1 MGLYDDFFG
10 NVKDKM
16 IDGAVDRVID
26 NAKGKATLAK
36 TYVWTCIN
44 KETHNSVV
52 ANLTFI
58 NKLGQRRRVPYAK
71 LEEFCATEYVSNVIA
86 QDGQIKMIGCN
97 LSDIP
102 DFRLNGYGQ
111 YDLRAPHDE
120 NWVYQKAFPYIQS
133 QERLIQEDYRNG
145 CLRTDRS
152 KATQSNLT
160 GNISA
165 IKDISTA
172 TAVTVVTAAGVAVAG
187 GAVVAGKA
195 IYNQFNKKKVAEEQE
210 NICKRLNSY
219 KELIQCLLT
228 MKHRTNSLYERDTE
242 LVQYSNNMDANNEL
256 SGKLRDMVRQV
267 GVLGCIDKANSSI
280 EACKSRAVALKIID
294 APMKVQGVYF
304 GTLGA
309 YITDLENS
317 INSVRN
323 LHSKTKQLLDRNISV
338 KMQAEHERNMVMQHE
353 YEQEVLIGK
362 LTTELDDLI
371 TIVSGYKQSMND
383 DSNADFVYA
392 AISNSDLANRI
403 NNASN
408 QLDTIDDSFKR
419 GELRDKVIHLNEDVR
434 DIVNNIDSIRKQSAN
449 QIRNDIN
456 NELRDAERALDSLIN
471 GSYDFNDLNEIM
483 QKINDAITHGKEKS
497 LELGRLG
504 DSCSYIV
511 ESRASAL
518 EEKLNKNRRSIDDS
532 RREVEKQ
539 FTSLSKLDMT
549 INKYLDECQNSDTS
563 KKVRSS
569 IENFTRACNSDIY
582 FIKNTDVLEHARTKI
597 NDAKEQLEEIY
608 NTRVQTEEQLKNQR
622 TAAIANA
629 IQEIEDKIKFIEE
642 FKPSIIKESDIDK
655 LRVASR
661 EEYEEPLRL
670 LNCDYDELRLFR
682 SKHQD
687 LSSAASKKRRTFE
700 DILNAEKRATNNLK
714 NTINSIKNRING
726 LDKYSK
732 DTVKRSIMNMTNDTD
747 IDKLQDKEWV
757 YIAIDELNQLYNA
770 ALTRLE

>member
-16 IDGAVDRVID
+16 IDGAVDGVID

-58 NKLGQRRRVPYAK
+58 NKLGQRRRVPYTK

-102 DFRLNGYGQ
+102 DFRLNDYGQ

-120 NWVYQKAFPYIQS
+120 NWVYNKAIPYIQS

-145 CLRTDRS
+145 CLRTDSS

-172 TAVTVVTAAGVAVAG
+172 TAVTAVTAAGTAVVAG
-187 GAVVAGKA
+187 TVVAGKA
-195 IYNQFNKKKVAEEQE
+195 IYNQFNKKKVQEEQE
-210 NICKRLNSY
+210 NICKRLNNY
-219 KELIQCLLT
+219 KELIYCLLT
-228 MKHRTNSLYERDTE
+228 MKHRTNSMYESNLE
-242 LVQYSNNMDANNEL
+242 LVQYNNNIDADNETT
-256 SGKLRDMVRQV
+256 GKLRDMVRQM
-267 GVLGCIDKANSSI
+267 GVISTLNKASSSI
-280 EACKSRAVALKIID
+280 EACKSRAVSLKILD

-309 YITDLENS
+309 YITDLENN

-323 LHSKTKQLLDRNISV
+323 LHNETKQLLDRNVSI
-338 KMQAEHERNMVMQHE
+338 KMQEEHEINMTMQHD
-353 YEQEVLIGK
+353 YEQGMLIDR
-362 LTTELDDLI
+362 LTTELEELE

-403 NNASN
+403 NNASSK
-408 QLDTIDDSFKR
+408 LDTIDDSFKR
-419 GELRDKVIHLNEDVR
+419 GELRDKVIQLNEDVR

-449 QIRNDIN
+449 QIRNNIN

-497 LELGRLG
+497 VELDRLG

-518 EEKLNKNRRSIDDS
+518 EEKLSKNRRSIDDS
-532 RREVEKQ
+532 RREIEKQ
-539 FTSLSKLDMT
+539 VTTLNKLDMT
-549 INKYLDECQNSDTS
+549 VSKYLDECQNSDTS

-582 FIKNTDVLEHARTKI
+582 FIKNTAVLEQARTKM
-597 NDAKEQLEEIY
+597 DAAKEQMEDIY
-608 NTRVQTEEQLKNQR
+608 NSKVQAEESLKAQKA
-622 TAAIANA
+622 TAVSDVIR
-629 IQEIEDKIKFIEE
+629 EVEDKIRFVDN
-642 FKPSIIKESDIDK
+642 FKPTIVKEDDLDK
-655 LRVASR
+655 LKILSR

-670 LNCDYDELRLFR
+670 LGCDYDDLRLFR
-682 SKHQD
+682 SKHND
-687 LSSAASKKRRTFE
+687 LTSIASKKRRALE
-700 DILNAEKRATNNLK
+700 EVLSKESRAIENIK
-714 NTINSIKNRING
+714 STISNIKNKINT

-732 DTVKRSIMNMTNDTD
+732 EYVKKNIINLANDTN
-747 IDKLQDKEWV
+747 IDKLQEKEWV
-757 YIAIDELNQLYNA
+757 YTAIDELTQLYNA
-770 ALTRLE
+770 ALANLE